1 MTIFLSPGVALSELD
16 LSQRVDGAATSV
28 GATVFESKKGPLA
41 PTLIT
46 GGRNQFLDLY
56 GYPDPAVSFGHDTS
70 LAFLRQSSALYCRRV
85 INGATYP
92 GLIFYQDKEV
102 DPTRT
107 LYIQF
112 PAGLTESYL
121 SGNHKVSVI
130 NLANKLNTG
139 NVLSVD
145 VTDGVTAET
154 ATTTFA
160 TDSNT
165 TLNNFATAIQ
175 AKLDT
180 YAEGGLAQVVN
191 ETPGVAI
198 KTQVK
203 ITFSAAFVS
212 LNVINANVIVNGV
225 STAISPVTY
234 ATSSA
239 NTMALLAAAL
249 ITAGAG
255 NAYVDTTDPLS
266 LFVDSPVGGASTLVV
281 SGIVV
286 TLGASQA
293 TATTSTTK
301 TGSGINDNRLI
312 TIIYPV
318 TASIF
323 LDSLDISSGTTPP
336 TGTIEENVEL
346 FEVFAENPG
355 IWGNDVGV
363 KISTID
369 EGVAQRQLLSF
380 SSALVASNIVN
391 GLINGVAITP
401 VSFSTDNDTTL
412 ASVASTIQAYLVAT
426 YGAGSASVVSVANS
440 TSNDREIEVIS
451 PDSVTLLDLTEFT
464 VTGGSSQAVI
474 TIEETLANTATTG
487 TFALEVYNRDNVLTP
502 VEKFTVS
509 LAMQTDGFG
518 NQQNIAEQLNKSA
531 NKSSTIRVAQQTPI
545 VATAVVKNT
554 TPAVIF
560 LAGGSDGQTV
570 TSAQVKQ
577 GWADFEDK
585 EKYDVRI
592 LLNSGY
598 YDPSVQQYI
607 DAVAQLRQDCIA
619 ILDLPADKQTLAA
632 SIAYRKTNLNINS
645 SFSAIYG
652 PDPLIVDEFTNVQ
665 RYVPPSGYV
674 GAQYAFTDN
683 VAETWFSPAGLN
695 RGNVS
700 NIIGLRYLFKK
711 ADLDQSYPLQIN
723 SIIQK
728 SGIGFVIWGDKTLQA
743 KSSALSFVSVR
754 RLLAIIGVSITRAL
768 DFSVFEPNDEFT
780 RNQINQLITG
790 FLRPIQDKR
799 GLQAFEVVSDERNN
813 KPADIDAGI
822 LNVDVYLT
830 PTIPTQNIGVRLI
843 ITKSGVTAAD
853 LATA

>member
-1 MTIFLSPGVALSELD
+1 MTIYLSPGVTVSEID
-16 LSQRVDGAATSV
+16 LSSRVDGAATSV
-28 GATVFESKKGPLA
+28 GATVFESKKGPLV

-46 GGRNQFLDLY
+46 GGRNQFLDLF

-85 INGATYP
+85 INGAKYP
-92 GLIFYQDKEV
+92 GLIFYQDQEV
-102 DPTRT
+102 NPTRT

-112 PAGLTESYL
+112 PEGLTESYL
-121 SGNHKVSVI
+121 SGNHKVAVI
-130 NLANKLNTG
+130 KLANKLNTG

-145 VTDGVTAET
+145 ITDGVDAET

-160 TDSNT
+160 TNSNT
-165 TLNNFATAIQ
+165 TLANFAAAIQ
-175 AKLDT
+175 AKLDIF
-180 YAEGGLAQVVN
+180 AQGGLAQVVN

-198 KTQVK
+198 KTQLRIK
-203 ITFSAAFVS
+203 FSAAFVAS
-212 LNVINANVIVNGV
+212 NVINANVVVNGA

-239 NTMALLAAAL
+239 NTMTLLAAAL
-249 ITAGAG
+249 VVAGAG
-255 NAYVDTTDPLS
+255 NAYVDPNDALS
-266 LFVDSPVGGASTLVV
+266 IIVDSPVGGVATLVV

-293 TATTSTTK
+293 TATTSTLK
-301 TGSGINDNRLI
+301 AGSGINDNRLI

-336 TGTIEENVEL
+336 AATIEENVEL

-355 IWGNDVGV
+355 AWGNSVGV
-363 KISTID
+363 KIATID
-369 EGVAQRQLLSF
+369 EGTTQRQLMSF
-380 SSALVASNIVN
+380 NSALVASNSIS
-391 GLINGVAITP
+391 GMINGVAITP
-401 VSFSTDNDTTL
+401 VAFSSSNDTTL
-412 ASVASTIQAYLVAT
+412 ANLASTIQSYLVTT
-426 YGAGSASVVSVANS
+426 YGAGSASVVSVPNS
-440 TSNDREIEVIS
+440 ASNDREIEVIS
-451 PDSVTLLDLTEFT
+451 PDSITLLELTEFT
-464 VTGGSSQAVI
+464 VTGGVSQANI
-474 TIEETLANTATTG
+474 TIEETLTNTPTTN
-487 TFALEVYNRDNVLTP
+487 TFTLEVYNSDNVMTP
-502 VEKFTVS
+502 IEKFTVS

-531 NKSSTIRVAQQTPI
+531 GKSSTIRIAQQTPI
-545 VATAVVKNT
+545 ISTAVVKAV

-560 LAGGSDGQTV
+560 LAGGDDGQTV

-607 DAVAQLRQDCIA
+607 DALAQLRQDCIA
-619 ILDLPADKQTLAA
+619 ILDLPADKQTLEA
-632 SIAYRKTNLNINS
+632 SMAYRKTGLNINS

-652 PDPLIVDEFTNVQ
+652 PDPLIVDEFSNVQ

-695 RGNVS
+695 RGNIS

-728 SGIGFVIWGDKTLQA
+728 SGVGFVIWGDKTLQA

-813 KPADIDAGI
+813 KPTDIDAGI

-853 LATA
+853 LATS